1 MPTLDE
7 LKQKWFLQD
16 VPFPPFDLPVRH
28 ANASVSIST
37 DNNLVDVLSP
47 GQLNEGHN
55 YLLTWKGLIDAANS
69 VPGSTFLHTAWKLD
83 LRPDENHPNLPDA
96 CKILEE
102 QREVV
107 RPMCMRWLT
116 TTLASIQ
123 THRDSLMN

>member
-47 GQLNEGHN
+47 
-55 YLLTWKGLIDAANS
+55 
-69 VPGSTFLHTAWKLD
+69 
-83 LRPDENHPNLPDA
+83 R
-96 CKILEE
+96 
-102 QREVV
+102 
-107 RPMCMRWLT
+107 
-116 TTLASIQ
+116 
-123 THRDSLMN
+123 